1 MEQVLMDKLLEYLN
15 NTLHNSSSSSS
26 SSSSSTGDE
35 GQKPFFV
42 YYAPLLIHE

>member
-15 NTLHNSSSSSS
+15 NMLHNTSHNTSHNSS
-26 SSSSSTGDE
+26 E
-35 GQKPFFV
+35 AEQQPFFV